1 VIIDWTLEILTQF
14 IEFYR
19 SHNCLWKI
27 KAKEYTNKNFKN
39 QAYDELT
46 NYCKIYF
53 RKADRGF
60 VTKKIQNIRAAQS
73 FVLNIFLGK
82 VSKITT
88 IMPAQAIALLL
99 LTLFFKRLELPA
111 RSFSLP
117 KIPRARSHPHEV

>member
-1 VIIDWTLEILTQF
+1 MCDWTREILTQF
-14 IEFYR
+14 IKIYR
-19 SHNCLWKI
+19 SHNCLWQI
-27 KAKEYTNKNFKN
+27 KKKN
-39 QAYDELT
+39 QAYDELA
-46 NYCKIYF
+46 NYCKFYF

-73 FVLNIFLGK
+73 FLLNLFLGK

-111 RSFSLP
+111 TSFSSP
-117 KIPRARSHPHEV
+117 NIPRARSHPREM